1 MARRAMEV
9 KSRKQLKIIS
19 NQARQKT
26 RQELKDIIS
35 SVDPKVTTEDK
46 MHAAF
51 KLQKRPLKESK
62 SRYTNR
68 CPHCGRIH
76 GYIRRFGMCR
86 CCVRKFFYLAVLPG
100 VTASSW

>member
-1 MARRAMEV
+1 MARKAMEV

-26 RQELKDIIS
+26 RQDLKDIIS
-35 SVDPKVTTEDK
+35 SADPEVTSEEK
-46 MHAAF
+46 MQAAF

-68 CPHCGRIH
+68 CPQCGRIH

-86 CCVRKFFYLAVLPG
+86 CCVRKFFYRAHLPG